1 VWWRKYNIMNTIEC
15 SIRSYATTSEQPL
28 TNQVYGSGI
37 FNLASLMVALMVV
50 LAGCATPDRAPRL
63 TPPVQITEETW
74 RQVESDIVA
83 ASLAATIPARNYA
96 RGSMESWKERVNQRT
111 EADFIPW
118 FTGYWTQQWL
128 AVKVGWYKLNAGD
141 DKTNPAVKRLAAY
154 LQEQYQD
161 RVLGPVAK
169 EIDPDRVRAQ
179 ATNLYVRLLG
189 EQIQGI
195 QQRYGVPV
203 EQFDR
208 RLKDIPAIALA
219 PPPAHSA
226 SLYQIIHAEPIARLP
241 AYVALIDHI
250 RKDAGGAG
258 AGPSDARISPVAKKA
273 SERLVAKLAAS
284 GGASAAAAVVGGV
297 GGVIISL
304 GALGFGAIGHENERP
319 EMEAQLRESLNA
331 ALDDMWLG
339 LMESP
344 TTGVMAAV
352 YHIAGQVEERFFQDL
367 AQPLMFESIPREIP
381 LSGEQSPENEE
392 SDNEDLIDDKNAD
405 D

>member
-1 VWWRKYNIMNTIEC
+1 MITDKC
-15 SIRSYATTSEQPL
+15 LIRTCATAGEQPK
-28 TNQVYGSGI
+28 TNLVYGSRI
-37 FNLASLMVALMVV
+37 FNLARLIVALMVV
-50 LAGCATPDRAPRL
+50 LAGCATPDRIPRL
-63 TPPVQITEETW
+63 TPPVQIAEETW
-74 RQVESDIVA
+74 RQVDSDIVA
-83 ASLAATIPARNYA
+83 ASLAATLPAKNYA
-96 RGSMESWKERVNQRT
+96 RGSMESWRDRVHQRT

-128 AVKVGWYKLNAGD
+128 AIKVGWYKLNAGE
-141 DKTNPAVKRLAAY
+141 DKTNPAVNRLAAY

-169 EIDPDRVRAQ
+169 EIDPDLVRAQ
-179 ATNLYVRLLG
+179 ATNLYVRILG
-189 EQIQGI
+189 EQLQGI
-195 QQRYGVPV
+195 QQRYGLPLD
-203 EQFDR
+203 QFDR

-226 SLYQIIHAEPIARLP
+226 SLYQIIHAEPIAKLP

-250 RKDAGGAG
+250 RRDAGGAG

-273 SERLVAKLAAS
+273 SERLLAKLAAS

-344 TTGVMAAV
+344 TTGVMAGV
-352 YHIAGQVEERFFQDL
+352 YHIAEQVEECFFQTL
-367 AQPLMFESIPREIP
+367 TQPLMFEPLPREIP
-381 LSGEQSPENEE
+381 LSGEQSLENEE

>member
-1 VWWRKYNIMNTIEC
+1 MNTVKC
-15 SIRSYATTSEQPL
+15 SVRSHASASDQPL
-28 TNQVYGSGI
+28 TNPVHVARF
-37 FNLASLMVALMVV
+37 FNLASLIVALMLA
-50 LAGCATPDRAPRL
+50 LAGCATPDRAAKL
-63 TPPVQITEETW
+63 TAPVHITVDTW
-74 RQVESDIVA
+74 RLVESDMVA
-83 ASLAATIPARNYA
+83 ASLAATIPAKNYA
-96 RGSMESWKERVNQRT
+96 RGSMESWKDLVHQRT

-128 AVKVGWYKLNAGD
+128 AIKVGWYKLSAGD
-141 DKTNPAVKRLAAY
+141 DMTNPAVKRLAAY

-169 EIDPDRVRAQ
+169 EIDPEQVMTQ
-179 ATNLYVRLLG
+179 TTNLYVRLLG
-189 EQIQGI
+189 EQLQGI

-203 EQFDR
+203 DQFDR

-219 PPPAHSA
+219 PPPALSA
-226 SLYQIIHAEPIARLP
+226 SLYQIIHAEPIGKLP

-273 SERLVAKLAAS
+273 SERLVAKLGAS

-331 ALDDMWLG
+331 ALDDMWLS

-344 TTGVMAAV
+344 TTGVLAGV
-352 YHIAGQVEERFFQDL
+352 YYIAEQVQESFFQTL
-367 AQPLMFESIPREIP
+367 AQPVIFESIPREFP
-381 LSGEQSPENEE
+381 LSGEQSLENEE
-392 SDNEDLIDDKNAD
+392 SDNEDLIDDMDAD

>member
-1 VWWRKYNIMNTIEC
+1 MITDDC
-15 SIRSYATTSEQPL
+15 SIRTYATASERPK
-28 TNQVYGSGI
+28 TNPDYGCRI
-37 FNLASLMVALMVV
+37 FNLARLIVASMVV
-50 LAGCATPDRAPRL
+50 LAAGCATPDRAPRL
-63 TPPVQITEETW
+63 IPPVQIAEETW
-74 RQVESDIVA
+74 RQVESDIAA
-83 ASLAATIPARNYA
+83 ASLAATVPAKNYA
-96 RGSMESWKERVNQRT
+96 RVSMESWKDRVRQRT

-128 AVKVGWYKLNAGD
+128 AIKVGWYKLGAGD
-141 DKTNPAVKRLAAY
+141 DKTNPAEKRLATY

-161 RVLGPVAK
+161 RVLNPVAR
-169 EIDPDRVRAQ
+169 EIDPDLVMAQ

-203 EQFDR
+203 DQFDR

-258 AGPSDARISPVAKKA
+258 VGPSDARISPVAKKA
-273 SERLVAKLAAS
+273 SERLLAKLAVS
-284 GGASAAAAVVGGV
+284 GGASAAATALGGV

-331 ALDDMWLG
+331 ALDDMWLS

-344 TTGVMAAV
+344 TTGVMAGV
-352 YHIAGQVEERFFQDL
+352 YHIAEQVEERFFQTL
-367 AQPLMFESIPREIP
+367 AQPLMFEPIPREIP
-381 LSGEQSPENEE
+381 PSDEQSLENEE
-392 SDNEDLIDDKNAD
+392 SDNKNLIDDQNAD